1 MYEDHVYVRCV
12 DVVVADQFAVAVV
25 EVVVVVVVGGQRR
38 RRRRLPCTFD
48 VHVLGAC
55 LPSGVAAVGVRF
67 SFPQFF
73 LHCALIWVVVCSGH
87 LDLVF
92 VCLLKKKKCGYEY
105 IFVGKKFK
113 NTFTSILINFNPI

>member
-1 MYEDHVYVRCV
+1 MYEDHVYVR

-25 EVVVVVVVGGQRR
+25 EVVVVVVGGQRR
-38 RRRRLPCTFD
+38 RWRRLPCTFD

-67 SFPQFF
+67 SFPQQFF

-92 VCLLKKKKCGYEY
+92 VCLLKKQTKKKW
-105 IFVGKKFK
+105 I
-113 NTFTSILINFNPI
+113 